1 MTALSRRAAL
11 RWIGTGAGV
20 ALLAACSAPTPPSA
34 PVSATSAPVTPAS
47 AVAQAPAQSGAAQ
60 SSAAPSATPPSATPA
75 SAAASA
81 AAQPRG
87 GGMLRSALAADIASL
102 DGHVFAGGAADTL
115 WLMYE
120 RLTAYDLH
128 LQPQPILAESWDA
141 SGDYKTITFHLRK
154 GVTWH
159 TGREFT
165 SDDVKYN
172 LLRVRDPKV
181 GAGLFVNQ
189 SNWFT
194 TVDTPDKYTLVLGSD
209 QPRPLAFDLFERLY
223 MLDKDTMEGP
233 DAKLKANGTGPFTFV
248 EWAQGDHF
256 SLAKNPNYWQ
266 AGRPY
271 VDGVR
276 VSIVKDTQ
284 ALVSQFEGG
293 AFDIARS
300 IPLLDYVRLKADP
313 QYQALP
319 NKISTSFHVIGANI
333 KYPPFDNK
341 IFRQALNYAIDR
353 TRFVDTVLQGNS
365 SPSALPWDPTAP
377 ANEAAK
383 QTAYAF
389 DLERA
394 KSLLSQ
400 SGVGEVEMDITI
412 FPNAEGPAFSQLYQ
426 GDLARLGIK
435 LNLQTP
441 DQAALLDLLNNDKYR
456 GLYYL
461 PAARAAS
468 PGSELSTDRVYDPKT
483 NISGYQSDAY
493 TQLVNAATVEVDAAR
508 LQQVVSQVNDLLLD
522 ESFAMPLAPTY
533 PTTLMHANV
542 RGGENTFFSGWQYA
556 NVWLA

>member
-1 MTALSRRAAL
+1 VASPTSTPPTVQASGQPKTGGTL
-11 RWIGTGAGV
+11 RSV
-20 ALLAACSAPTPPSA
+20 LAAE
-34 PVSATSAPVTPAS
+34 
-47 AVAQAPAQSGAAQ
+47 
-60 SSAAPSATPPSATPA
+60 
-75 SAAASA
+75 
-81 AAQPRG
+81 
-87 GGMLRSALAADIASL
+87 IASL
-102 DGHVFAGGAADTL
+102 DGHVFAGGAADTI
-115 WLMYE
+115 WLIYE
-120 RLTAYDLH
+120 RLSAYDLH
-128 LQPQPILAESWDA
+128 LQPQPVLAERWDTSA
-141 SGDYKTITFHLRK
+141 DYKTISFHLRQ
-154 GVTWH
+154 GVMWH
-159 TGREFT
+159 SGREFT

-194 TVDTPDKYTLVLGSD
+194 SIDTPDKYTVVLTSD

-233 DAKLKANGTGPFTFV
+233 EAKTKANGTGPFTFV

-256 SLAKNPNYWQ
+256 SLAKNASYWQ
-266 AGRPY
+266 SGRPY
-271 VDGVR
+271 VDDVR

-293 AFDIARS
+293 AYDIARS
-300 IPLLDYVRLKADP
+300 IPLLDYVRLKADS

-319 NKISTSFHVIGANI
+319 NQISTSFHVIGANI

-341 IFRQALNYAIDR
+341 VFRQALNYAIDR
-353 TRFVDTVLQGNS
+353 KRFVDTVLQGNS
-365 SPSALPWDPTAP
+365 MPSALPWDPAAP
-377 ANEAAK
+377 ANEPAK
-383 QTAYAF
+383 QTAYGF
-389 DLERA
+389 DLDKA
-394 KSLLSQ
+394 KSLLAQ
-400 SGVGEVEMDITI
+400 SGIGDVEMDITI

-426 GDLARLGIK
+426 GDLGTLGIK

-493 TQLVNAATVEVDAAR
+493 SQLVDAASTEADPAR
-508 LQQVVSQVNDLLLD
+508 LGQVVSQVNDLLLD

-533 PTTLMHANV
+533 PTTLMRGTV
-542 RGGENTFFSGWQYA
+542 RGGENTLFSGFQYA

>member
-1 MTALSRRAAL
+1 VTVAISRRTLLQLTA
-11 RWIGTGAGV
+11 GTGV
-20 ALLAACSAPTPPSA
+20 TLLAACG
-34 PVSATSAPVTPAS
+34 VSP
-47 AVAQAPAQSGAAQ
+47 
-60 SSAAPSATPPSATPA
+60 AAPSAPAAPTTGQSA
-75 SAAASA
+75 SAPVATVASPVAAAPAVSPTSA
-81 AAQPRG
+81 ATTQPRTG
-87 GGMLRSALAADIASL
+87 GTLRSVLSADIASL

-115 WLMYE
+115 WLIYE
-120 RLTAYDLH
+120 RLTAYDLR
-128 LQPQPILAESWDA
+128 LQPQPVLAESWEA
-141 SGDYKTITFHLRK
+141 SSDYKTITFRLRQ
-154 GVTWH
+154 GVMWH
-159 TGREFT
+159 TGRDFT

-194 TVDTPDKYTLVLGSD
+194 TIDTPDKYTLVLTSD

-223 MLDKDTMEGP
+223 MLDKDTMEGA
-233 DAKLKANGTGPFTFV
+233 DAKTKANGTGPFTFV

-256 SLAKNPNYWQ
+256 GLVRNPNYWQ
-266 AGRPY
+266 TGRPY

-276 VSIVKDTQ
+276 VSIVKDPQ
-284 ALVSQFEGG
+284 GLVSQFEGG
-293 AFDIARS
+293 AIDIARS
-300 IPLLDYVRLKADP
+300 IPLRDFVRLKSDP

-341 IFRQALNYAIDR
+341 MFRQALNYAIDR
-353 TRFVDTVLQGNS
+353 KRFVDTVLQSNS
-365 SPSALPWDPTAP
+365 SPSALPWDPAAP
-377 ANEAAK
+377 ANEATK
-383 QTAYAF
+383 QAAYSF
-389 DLERA
+389 DLEKA
-394 KSLLSQ
+394 KSMLAQ
-400 SGVGEVEMDITI
+400 SGVSDAEMDITI
-412 FPNAEGPAFSQLYQ
+412 FPNAEGPAFSQMYQ
-426 GDLARLGIK
+426 GDLATLGIK

-441 DQAALLDLLNNDKYR
+441 DQAALLDVLNNDKYR

-493 TQLVNAATVEVDAAR
+493 TQLVDAATTEPDPAK
-508 LQQVVSQVNDLLLD
+508 LQQVISQVNDLLLD

-533 PTTLMHANV
+533 PTTLMHAKV
-542 RGGENTFFSGWQYA
+542 RGGENTLFSGWQYA

>member
-1 MTALSRRAAL
+1 MSRRASL
-11 RWIGTGAGV
+11 RLLTAGLGVSMLTACGVSRTPPAGT
-20 ALLAACSAPTPPSA
+20 SAPTA
-34 PVSATSAPVTPAS
+34 AS
-47 AVAQAPAQSGAAQ
+47 ASSTGAPAASPVAVSVASPTSTSPTLQAGGA
-60 SSAAPSATPPSATPA
+60 
-75 SAAASA
+75 AAASG
-81 AAQPRG
+81 QPKTG
-87 GGMLRSALAADIASL
+87 GTLRSVLSADIASL
-102 DGHVFAGGAADTL
+102 DGHVFAGGAADTI
-115 WLMYE
+115 WLIYE
-120 RLTAYDLH
+120 RLSAYDLH
-128 LQPQPILAESWDA
+128 LQPQPVLAERWDT
-141 SGDYKTITFHLRK
+141 STDYKTMTFHLRQ
-154 GVTWH
+154 GVMWH
-159 TGREFT
+159 SGREFT

-172 LLRVRDPKV
+172 LLRVRDPGV

-194 TVDTPDKYTLVLGSD
+194 SIDTPDKYTVVLTSD

-223 MLDKDTMEGP
+223 MLDRNTMEGP
-233 DAKLKANGTGPFTFV
+233 DAKTKANGTGPFTFV

-256 SLAKNPNYWQ
+256 SLAKNASYWQ
-266 AGRPY
+266 AGRPF
-271 VDGVR
+271 VDDVR

-293 AFDIARS
+293 AYDIARS
-300 IPLLDYVRLKADP
+300 IPLLDYVRLKADS

-319 NKISTSFHVIGANI
+319 NQISTSFHVVGANI

-341 IFRQALNYAIDR
+341 VFRQALNYAIDR
-353 TRFVDTVLQGNS
+353 KRLVETVLQGNS
-365 SPSALPWDPTAP
+365 TPSALPWDPAAP

-383 QTAYAF
+383 QTAYGF
-389 DLERA
+389 DLDKA
-394 KSLLSQ
+394 KSLLAQ
-400 SGVGEVEMDITI
+400 SGVSDVEMDITI

-426 GDLARLGIK
+426 GDLATLGIK

-441 DQAALLDLLNNDKYR
+441 DQAALLDLLNHDKYR

-493 TQLVNAATVEVDAAR
+493 SQLVDAASTEADPAR

-533 PTTLMHANV
+533 PTTLMRANV
-542 RGGENTFFSGWQYA
+542 RGGENTLFSGFRYA